1 MSIQLK
7 KSPAR
12 VLTQIINLIESIDL
26 NKIPDNEKEEV
37 SILAKQINKL
47 TYNINRQL

>member
-1 MSIQLK
+1 LSGILFKSIDSIRL
-7 KSPAR
+7 
-12 VLTQIINLIESIDL
+12 IIWVSTLAGDL